1 MSHSVLHHH
10 HCQGPPRAGCHPF
23 NPDRGPEGP
32 SHTEEGVTAQSA
44 QVRDSGKHDAART
57 ENAKSV
63 NKMHWQWSLRLPRL
77 GTLTKLAHAVFTSTD
92 PYW

>member
-1 MSHSVLHHH
+1 MFLHILHHH

-23 NPDRGPEGP
+23 NPDRRLEGP
-32 SHTEEGVTAQSA
+32 SHSEEGVTAQSA

-63 NKMHWQWSLRLPRL
+63 NKMHWHSGFQDWV
-77 GTLTKLAHAVFTSTD
+77 GTLTKLAHTVFTSTD